1 MCGLKLRWA
10 ADKGINKEVTPHVGV
25 WIETLTIYGSKKIS
39 LVTPHVGVWIET
51 LTIYGSKKIS
61 LVTPH
66 VGVWIETCP
75 AHRTWQSN
83 AQSHLM

>member
-51 LTIYGSKKIS
+51 LIQTISVQPI

-66 VGVWIETCP
+66 VGVWIET
-75 AHRTWQSN
+75 QMGSG
-83 AQSHLM
+83 